1 MDDRHGQIREGAGL
15 EESRI
20 NQDFIDFLRKW
31 STPALLVIALIFGVI
46 AYRNWSST
54 RERDRVDRA
63 FEELSL
69 VAASGEALPEQYLRV
84 ARERGNVRGVGSM
97 ARLGAA
103 DAWLRAARKGVAPG
117 AAIGPD
123 GELLTEEDLLDAEGV
138 DHALSQA
145 ETLYREVLEANRGR
159 SGGTLHAASALFGLG
174 AIAESRGR
182 NEEAEGLY
190 REAIE
195 LAESRSFP
203 QIAAIARAR
212 IGGLGELGEVP
223 EPVRRADVPVEPEEA
238 ADSGNELDI
247 QMFDPG
253 ILEQLEGQRSPGD
266 GAEGVPGQ
274 DGQGAGE
281 QGTGDGSGDGERGAG
296 DGGAG

>member
-1 MDDRHGQIREGAGL
+1 MDERQSQIREGAGL

-31 STPALLVIALIFGVI
+31 STPALLVIALIFGIV
-46 AYRNWSST
+46 AYRNWSTT

-69 VAASGEALPEQYLRV
+69 VAASGDALPEQYLRV

-117 AAIGPD
+117 AAVGPD

-145 ETLYREVLEANRGR
+145 EALYREVLEANRGR

-182 NEEAEGLY
+182 IEEAEGFFQQV
-190 REAIE
+190 IE
-195 LAESRSFP
+195 LGESRSFP

-212 IGGLGELGEVP
+212 IGGLGELGDVP
-223 EPVRRADVPVEPEEA
+223 EPVRRADVPVEPEA
-238 ADSGNELDI
+238 AVEEGDELDLE
-247 QMFDPG
+247 MFG
-253 ILEQLEGQRSPGD
+253 REFMEQLERGGVEDDPGQD
-266 GAEGVPGQ
+266 GAPGQ
-274 DGQGAGE
+274 DGQ
-281 QGTGDGSGDGERGAG
+281 DGQP
-296 DGGAG
+296 GGAGGEG

>member
-1 MDDRHGQIREGAGL
+1 MDERQSQIREGAGL

-31 STPALLVIALIFGVI
+31 STPALLVIALIFGVV

-54 RERDRVDRA
+54 RERDRIDRA

-69 VAASGEALPEQYLRV
+69 VAASGDALPEQYLRV

-123 GELLTEEDLLDAEGV
+123 GELLTEEDLLDASGV

-145 ETLYREVLEANRGR
+145 EALYREVLETNRTR

-174 AIAESRGR
+174 AIAESRGSIGD
-182 NEEAEGLY
+182 AEGFY
-190 REAIE
+190 QQVIE
-195 LAESRSFP
+195 LAETRAFP

-212 IGGLGELGEVP
+212 IAGLGELGDVP
-223 EPVRRADVPVEPEEA
+223 EPMRRAEVPVEPEA
-238 ADSGNELDI
+238 AGDSRDELDLE
-247 QMFDPG
+247 MFGPG
-253 ILEQLEGQRSPGD
+253 FMEQLEGQPAPGAD
-266 GAEGVPGQ
+266 GAEGAPVQ

-281 QGTGDGSGDGERGAG
+281 QGIGDGERGAV